1 MGTEDKTKTNQNTNN
16 PVFEISSY
24 QRNSATKNIA
34 PPARLSESQNN
45 NVIIP
50 RFGYHQSAL

>member
-1 MGTEDKTKTNQNTNN
+1 MNMGTEDKTKTNQNTNN

-34 PPARLSESQNN
+34 PPARPSESQNN
-45 NVIIP
+45 NENK
-50 RFGYHQSAL
+50 R